1 MTGKDAITI
10 RPAGRSDAAD
20 LAIIDNMASHGL
32 SLAFWL
38 KAVERG
44 EAEDPLSFARERFAD
59 ENAVFGWSNAL
70 VADENSRII
79 GGCTGYEVENGEDA
93 VDDFKSTFP
102 AFVPVFELFARAEGD
117 WFVDSMGVYPAVR
130 GRGIAGQLLDA
141 CLARGRER
149 NYARV
154 SLVVESDNEPAV
166 RLYRSRGFDVRDSLP
181 FAGEQNDSG
190 GQWLLMSAAIAA
202 K

>member
-10 RPAGRSDAAD
+10 RPAGRNDAAD

-32 SLAFWL
+32 SLAFWQ

-44 EAEDPLSFARERFAD
+44 EGEDPLSFARERFAD

-70 VADENSRII
+70 VADEDGRII
-79 GGCTGYEVENGEDA
+79 GGCTGYEVENGEEA
-93 VDDFKSTFP
+93 VDDFKSSFP

-117 WFVDSMGVYPAVR
+117 WFVDSMGVYPSAR
-130 GRGIAGQLLDA
+130 GRGIAGRLLDS

-149 NYARV
+149 GYSRV

-166 RLYRSRGFDVRDSLP
+166 RLYRSRNFETRDSLP
-181 FAGEQNDSG
+181 FAG
-190 GQWLLMSAAIAA
+190 GQDGKTGDWLLMSAEITA

>member
-32 SLAFWL
+32 SLAFWQQ
-38 KAVERG
+38 AVGRG

-59 ENAVFGWSNAL
+59 EEAVFGWSNAL
-70 VADENSRII
+70 VADEDGRII

-117 WFVDSMGVYPAVR
+117 WFVDSMGVYPAAR

-141 CLARGRER
+141 CLERGRER
-149 NYARV
+149 NYPRV

-166 RLYRSRGFDVRDSLP
+166 YLYRSRGFETRDSLP
-181 FAGEQNDSG
+181 FAGGQKDSG
-190 GQWLLMSAAIAA
+190 GQWLLMSAGITA